1 MASWRFYQG
10 LRSEWRWYRLNESG
24 EVIAE
29 SDQGFAELQGCMDN
43 AETAGFSGGAYQVY
57 TRQPHELAGSHP
69 AAPVSIA
76 PVAAVTIDTGA
87 AVQPHESPE
96 KPG

>member
-29 SDQGFAELQGCMDN
+29 SDQGFAELQGCMEN
-43 AETAGFSGGAYQVY
+43 AESAGFSGGAYQVY
-57 TRQPHELAGSHP
+57 TRQPHELTGNHA
-69 AAPVSIA
+69 AAPMSSA
-76 PVAAVTIDTGA
+76 PVAAVTIDTGS
-87 AVQPHESPE
+87 AVQPHEPPE
-96 KPG
+96 KAG

>member
-29 SDQGFAELQGCMDN
+29 SDQGFAELPGCMQN

-57 TRQPHELAGSHP
+57 TRQHHALAGQEATTGSS
-69 AAPVSIA
+69 AA
-76 PVAAVTIDTGA
+76 PVAAVSVDANA
-87 AVQPHESPE
+87 AVQPLRYPN
-96 KPG
+96 KLR